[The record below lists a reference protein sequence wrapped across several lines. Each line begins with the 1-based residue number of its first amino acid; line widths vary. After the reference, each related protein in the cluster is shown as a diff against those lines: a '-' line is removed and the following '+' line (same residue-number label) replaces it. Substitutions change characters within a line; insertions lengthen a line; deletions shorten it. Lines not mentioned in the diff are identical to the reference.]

1 MDKMEDKS
9 REVVMAIS
17 NAARYMDP
25 FFKLTAMGTVLLIQY
40 FARMVKEKKLK
51 VTEFTDF
58 QKFLKATEGKYDIMN
73 VPEIPEGQLSEE
85 LDALGIHY
93 MVLPDLEK
101 NDGMLQVAVY
111 QPDRENF
118 GAWYQRHI
126 LSQMTGGEKDLQQ
139 LKNLTSGKTTIISF
153 PLEEEEEMIKEDF
166 EKMGINYSL
175 LPDLHVGDGEI
186 QVVVANA
193 DLPKVESWYKLY
205 REDLLK
211 KGMTDVPAMK
221 KMSMDNYMQTG
232 QQTESEY
239 IDTAS
244 PELKAANAKYEGEQ
258 KGRIEQQIEA
268 AEHNAM
274 RQESSTAYLRYIND
288 PSYIPVSIDKRTLVE
303 KSNVINKD
311 GLERYNQFSCRI
323 PGTYGKNEKQLVIP
337 NEQVFEKQNGSYIA
351 FLQKDESPFVF
362 DVITKQVD
370 REMRKLTGEEFV
382 KRYFDKVDKTV
393 ERNVTSLQKYK
404 ENAKAKDLSNLKIK
418 MPTPPIK
425 SK

>member
-1 MDKMEDKS
+1 MEDKS

-58 QKFLKATEGKYDIMN
+58 QKFLKATDGKYDIMN

-153 PLEEEEEMIKEDF
+153 PLEEEEEVVKEDF
-166 EKMGINYSL
+166 EKMGINYSQ

-211 KGMTDVPAMK
+211 KGMIDVPAMK

-232 QQTESEY
+232 QQTEAEY

-244 PELKAANAKYEGEQ
+244 PELKAANAKYEGKQ

-288 PSYIPVSIDKRTLVE
+288 HHISRSVLIKEHWL
-303 KSNVINKD
+303 K
-311 GLERYNQFSCRI
+311 NQ
-323 PGTYGKNEKQLVIP
+323 
-337 NEQVFEKQNGSYIA
+337 
-351 FLQKDESPFVF
+351 
-362 DVITKQVD
+362 
-370 REMRKLTGEEFV
+370 M
-382 KRYFDKVDKTV
+382 
-393 ERNVTSLQKYK
+393 
-404 ENAKAKDLSNLKIK
+404 
-418 MPTPPIK
+418 
-425 SK
+425 

>member
-1 MDKMEDKS
+1 
-9 REVVMAIS
+9 
-17 NAARYMDP
+17 
-25 FFKLTAMGTVLLIQY
+25 
-40 FARMVKEKKLK
+40 
-51 VTEFTDF
+51 
-58 QKFLKATEGKYDIMN
+58 
-73 VPEIPEGQLSEE
+73 
-85 LDALGIHY
+85 

-166 EKMGINYSL
+166 EKMGINYSQ

>member
-58 QKFLKATEGKYDIMN
+58 QKFLKATDGKYDIMN

-153 PLEEEEEMIKEDF
+153 PLEEEEEVVKEDF
-166 EKMGINYSL
+166 EKMGINYSQ

-186 QVVVANA
+186 QVV
-193 DLPKVESWYKLY
+193 
-205 REDLLK
+205 LLK

-244 PELKAANAKYEGEQ
+244 PELKAANAKYEGKQ

-288 PSYIPVSIDKRTLVE
+288 PSYVPVSIDKRTLVE

-370 REMRKLTGEEFV
+370 HEMRKLTGEEFV

-393 ERNVTSLQKYK
+393 ERKVTSLQKYK
-404 ENAKAKDLSNLKIK
+404 ENTKAKDLSDLKIK

>member
-1 MDKMEDKS
+1 MEDKS

-153 PLEEEEEMIKEDF
+153 PLEEEEEMIK
-166 EKMGINYSL
+166 
-175 LPDLHVGDGEI
+175 
-186 QVVVANA
+186 
-193 DLPKVESWYKLY
+193 
-205 REDLLK
+205 EDLLK

-404 ENAKAKDLSNLKIK
+404 ENAKAKDLSDLKIK

>member
-1 MDKMEDKS
+1 MEDKS

-17 NAARYMDP
+17 NAARYI
-25 FFKLTAMGTVLLIQY
+25 FKLTAMGTVLLIQY

-58 QKFLKATEGKYDIMN
+58 QKFLKATDGKYDIMN

-153 PLEEEEEMIKEDF
+153 PLEEEEEVVKEDF
-166 EKMGINYSL
+166 EKMGINYSQ

-193 DLPKVESWYKLY
+193 DLPKVESWYKL
-205 REDLLK
+205 
-211 KGMTDVPAMK
+211 
-221 KMSMDNYMQTG
+221 
-232 QQTESEY
+232 
-239 IDTAS
+239 
-244 PELKAANAKYEGEQ
+244 KAANAKYEGKQ

-370 REMRKLTGEEFV
+370 HEMRKLTGEEFV

-393 ERNVTSLQKYK
+393 ERKVTSLQKYK
-404 ENAKAKDLSNLKIK
+404 ENTKAKDLSDLKIK